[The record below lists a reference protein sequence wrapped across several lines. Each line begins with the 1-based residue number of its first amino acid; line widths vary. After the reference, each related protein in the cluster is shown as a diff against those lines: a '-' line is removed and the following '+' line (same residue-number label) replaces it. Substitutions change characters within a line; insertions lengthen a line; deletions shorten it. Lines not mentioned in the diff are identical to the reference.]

1 MNYQEEIVVFKNDRI
16 GDLMTSVPALRILIK
31 ENKDKLITIFLSKI
45 NHKIRFLFEN
55 ENVNII
61 ITDYNPS
68 LKDRLLI
75 ITYLIKKKI
84 SKVFI
89 IRPKNFFFYLPLIFF
104 LKKTKFYGLCVNDKG
119 NYKRPNT
126 LLRKFLF
133 KKVINDRNTRLIRPT
148 RKQLQIDLVT
158 DKNISKIT
166 QNEFNLVMSEELK
179 NILPKSY
186 CLIHYKHLMFDNL
199 SWGREGL
206 DKIIKHL
213 LLNFTNVILINDIDR
228 NDDNN
233 YFRNR
238 YDWYDFKSKKKNL
251 TSKNILYFEN
261 IDGIDLAC
269 CINFSK
275 ITIACHGTITLLG
288 DILNKPVLDL
298 FYCSIKNKNDF
309 YRYKN
314 SFHEHVPNN
323 NNYKFIIPK
332 NDIKKTINKMNFA
345 LKNG

>member
-104 LKKTKFYGLCVNDKG
+104 LKKTKFYGLCVNDKS

-158 DKNISKIT
+158 DKNI
-166 QNEFNLVMSEELK
+166 
-179 NILPKSY
+179 
-186 CLIHYKHLMFDNL
+186 
-199 SWGREGL
+199 
-206 DKIIKHL
+206 
-213 LLNFTNVILINDIDR
+213 
-228 NDDNN
+228 
-233 YFRNR
+233 
-238 YDWYDFKSKKKNL
+238 
-251 TSKNILYFEN
+251 
-261 IDGIDLAC
+261 
-269 CINFSK
+269 
-275 ITIACHGTITLLG
+275 
-288 DILNKPVLDL
+288 
-298 FYCSIKNKNDF
+298 
-309 YRYKN
+309 
-314 SFHEHVPNN
+314 
-323 NNYKFIIPK
+323 
-332 NDIKKTINKMNFA
+332 
-345 LKNG
+345 

>member
-61 ITDYNPS
+61 ITDYNLS

-75 ITYLIKKKI
+75 ITYLIRKNV

-89 IRPKNFFFYLPLIFF
+89 IRPKNFFFYLPFIFF
-104 LKKTKFYGLCVNDKG
+104 LKKTRFYGLCVNDKN

-158 DKNISKIT
+158 DKNISKKT
-166 QNEFNLVMSEELK
+166 QNEFNLVISEELK
-179 NILPKSY
+179 NILPKNY

-199 SWGREGL
+199 NWGREGV

-228 NDDNN
+228 NN
-233 YFRNR
+233 
-238 YDWYDFKSKKKNL
+238 
-251 TSKNILYFEN
+251 
-261 IDGIDLAC
+261 DGIDLAC

-275 ITIACHGTITLLG
+275 VTIACHGTITLLG

-323 NNYKFIIPK
+323 YNYKFIIPK
-332 NDIKKTINKMNFA
+332 NDINKTINKMNFA